1 MLDSNLGDVILNKY
15 GDAKNLILSI
25 YFNFLFISFLKVNHT
40 SIYFSIFL
48 NTDIN
53 IQAIWIIKSI
63 FKNIFCFYVINW
75 KKNLKR
81 KSII

>member
-1 MLDSNLGDVILNKY
+1 MLDSNLGDVILNKN

-53 IQAIWIIKSI
+53 IQAI
-63 FKNIFCFYVINW
+63 
-75 KKNLKR
+75 
-81 KSII
+81 